1 MATMDAQAD
10 EPRPGSDATTSGYVL
25 PQSTRMLYGVSDIG
39 VNILVVSSVL
49 VTFAYLTTV
58 LGVQPGIAG
67 TMLLLAKVWDVVTD
81 PLIGRWSDATT
92 SKMGRRRPWIMAG
105 AILMAIGFAAMF
117 AAPFE
122 GASPNIQGL
131 YFVLAMMFTFTAFTM
146 VGVPYGAMTPELTP
160 DYHERTNL
168 TAWRMGFGS
177 VGLLIG
183 GAGAPILVGMFG
195 GGVEGHRMMALAL
208 IPVIALPSLLTVW
221 GTRNVRSINA
231 APQPPVSFGEQ
242 LRIVRANK
250 PFMLLAGL
258 YLIQVGM
265 MAQITAG
272 LILAC
277 AYIFKAEDPNGLLTI
292 MYGLFVISTIAAMP
306 IWLMI
311 GKRISKK
318 QAYLAG
324 GIIFIIATCC
334 IALMNENTMPAA
346 YALMIIIG
354 IGYAAYQIFPWSMLA
369 DTITHA
375 KSYTDEPVEG
385 LFNGYWTA
393 FQKTGIAL
401 GPFVI
406 GLVLQAAGYVP
417 STDGTFP
424 EQTDTAVT
432 ALRYGI
438 SVVPAVIF
446 GITLFGVARYPL
458 K

>member
-1 MATMDAQAD
+1 MTTL
-10 EPRPGSDATTSGYVL
+10 DATRDAPIGSGYVL
-25 PQSTRMLYGVSDIG
+25 PAATRTLYGVSDLG
-39 VNILVVSSVL
+39 VNILVVASVL
-49 VTFAYLTTV
+49 ITFAYLTTV
-58 LGVQPGIAG
+58 LGVQPGVAG
-67 TMLLLAKVWDVVTD
+67 TMLLLAKVWDVITD

-92 SKMGRRRPWIMAG
+92 SRFGRRRPWIFAG
-105 AILMAIGFAAMF
+105 AILMAVGFATMF

-122 GASPNIQGL
+122 GSSPNLQGA
-131 YFVLAMMFTFTAFTM
+131 YFVLAMMFTYTAFTM
-146 VGVPYGAMTPELTP
+146 VGVPYGAMTAELTP
-160 DYHERTNL
+160 DYHERSNL
-168 TAWRMGFGS
+168 TGWRMGFGS

-195 GGVEGHRMMALAL
+195 GGIDGHRMMALAL

-221 GTRNVRSINA
+221 GTRNVKSINND
-231 APQPPVSFGEQ
+231 PQPALSFSDQ
-242 LRIVRANK
+242 IKIVRANK

-277 AYIFKAEDPNGLLTI
+277 AYIFEADDPNGLLTVL
-292 MYGLFVISTIAAMP
+292 YGLFVVSTIAAMP
-306 IWLMI
+306 LWLWL
-311 GKRISKK
+311 GKRMSKK
-318 QAYLAG
+318 RGYIMG
-324 GIIFIIATCC
+324 GLIFIAATCP
-334 IALMNENTMPAA
+334 IAFMNGDTLPVA
-346 YALMIIIG
+346 YVLMIIIG
-354 IGYAAYQIFPWSMLA
+354 IGYAAYQIFPWSMLP

-375 KSYTDEPVEG
+375 QTYTDQPVEG

-401 GPFVI
+401 GPFII

-424 EQTDTAVT
+424 AQTDTAVT

-446 GITLFGVARYPL
+446 GLTLFGVARYPL